1 MAQPTPDPDRDRPF
15 PWEHDEDPEQP
26 GVTIR
31 PLSHADLAAL
41 LAHIDHQPEELTTP
55 VRDGDH
61 RPGRTEPVVAI
72 RVRAAVGRPGGSA
85 DAEYQRRWA
94 AERAAWARTLPLRLA
109 GVLTAGAGAAL
120 FAGRLADHLAV
131 AAGLFVAAGVGWA
144 LRFRPSAE
152 TLAWRRGAAGERRT
166 ARLLQPLERHGWTVL
181 HDLAIP
187 GSRANIDCLAIGPAG
202 VVVID
207 SKRYRGR
214 LRLDGYG
221 NLWHGRH
228 LLTTSL
234 RAARWEADQAD
245 EVLGVADID
254 VAAVVAVHGASVP
267 WGGITVDGAT
277 VLPAGRV
284 PDLLRALPVAL
295 GPERVA
301 WLADAR
307 LVGLE
312 VLAAHA
318 AGDRAGS
325 VLLAAD
331 PKRPRRPAAAGDLE
345 PLPALP

>member
-187 GSRANIDCLAIGPAG
+187 GSRQHRLPGDRPRWGGADRQQAVPRAAAA
-202 VVVID
+202 
-207 SKRYRGR
+207 GR
-214 LRLDGYG
+214 LRQPVARPPPAGHDRPGGPVGGRPGRRGPGRRRGPRGRGRGRPRRQRPLGRG
-221 NLWHGRH
+221 HRRRRHGAAGRPGP
-228 LLTTSL
+228 
-234 RAARWEADQAD
+234 RPAAR
-245 EVLGVADID
+245 
-254 VAAVVAVHGASVP
+254 
-267 WGGITVDGAT
+267 
-277 VLPAGRV
+277 PAGG
-284 PDLLRALPVAL
+284 A
-295 GPERVA
+295 GPA
-301 WLADAR
+301 AGR
-307 LVGLE
+307 LVG
-312 VLAAHA
+312 
-318 AGDRAGS
+318 
-325 VLLAAD
+325 
-331 PKRPRRPAAAGDLE
+331 RPGPPALPPGRLSRRPAQQTASQL
-345 PLPALP
+345 